1 MLDIELLYDQQVHSW
16 LCTQEKCKCVH
27 AKTCMQMF
35 LAAFSIIAPKSKQ
48 SKCGSLPQGVIT
60 SIGKTSIYEI
70 ISNTSGPES
79 EVALKHKNCHPV
91 KAHSLRRWEVLQR
104 RYFKH
109 QVQKSHPVTLGDGI
123 IYFLVPLSD
132 VSRGLVWS
140 AQPDQLVLSLFLSQ
154 LQAQSLKPNLQWLG
168 SAMRMEPDSG
178 FRASCLKWPVSS
190 NHACV
195 TKGFLSAFVSLPSSQ
210 GGQKSRLVL
219 LSGEVTGEQE
229 E

>member
-1 MLDIELLYDQQVHSW
+1 MGQNQRLLWDIRNAILWRQQ
-16 LCTQEKCKCVH
+16 
-27 AKTCMQMF
+27 
-35 LAAFSIIAPKSKQ
+35 P
-48 SKCGSLPQGVIT
+48 G
-60 SIGKTSIYEI
+60 
-70 ISNTSGPES
+70 
-79 EVALKHKNCHPV
+79 
-91 KAHSLRRWEVLQR
+91 RWQILQR

-109 QVQKSHPVTLGDGI
+109 QVRKSHPVTLGDGI

-132 VSRGLVWS
+132 VWHGLVQS
-140 AQPDQLVLSLFLSQ
+140 AQPDQLVLSLSLSH
-154 LQAQSLKPNLQWLG
+154 LQAQSLKPNLELLG
-168 SAMRMEPDSG
+168 SVMRMEPDSG

-219 LSGEVTGEQE
+219 LSREVTGEQE